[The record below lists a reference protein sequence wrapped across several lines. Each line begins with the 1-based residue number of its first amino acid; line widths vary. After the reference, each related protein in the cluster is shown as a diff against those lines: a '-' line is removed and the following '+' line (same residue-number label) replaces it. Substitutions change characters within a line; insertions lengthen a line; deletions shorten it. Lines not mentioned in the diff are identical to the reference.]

1 MFDILIKKKKLVVDC
16 FTSNPAICEYFPIS
30 HASKNFPE
38 WWKRMEAS
46 FPHTAQSGIE
56 HPAPTI
62 KRCDGLLSLYSK
74 GFHIK
79 MWSDLI
85 LETNERGEF
94 RYQYSSDENHPIVSH
109 SKRQLGPSLENYIH
123 IKILSPWI
131 IEEKRGVDF
140 LFTGSVWNYAEK
152 LFDWNIVPG
161 AVNFKNQSS
170 THINLFMPSKPARID
185 LTAGDPLIHVIP
197 LTEYEIDLKNHLIS
211 EKEFENKMLRYSF
224 MSSFMGRYKKNA
236 KRS

>member
-1 MFDILIKKKKLVVDC
+1 MFILNRRKKLVVDC
-16 FTSNPAICEYFPIS
+16 FTTNPAIHEYFPITP
-30 HASKNFPE
+30 ASKNFPE

-46 FPHTAQSGIE
+46 FPMAAQSGIE
-56 HPAPTI
+56 HQAPTI

-85 LETNERGEF
+85 LETNPQGEF

-131 IEEKRGVDF
+131 LEEKTGVDF
-140 LFTGSVWNYAEK
+140 LFTGSSWNYLEK

-161 AVNFKNQSS
+161 AINFKNQSS
-170 THINLFMPSKPARID
+170 THINLFMPSRAARIE
-185 LTAGDPLIHVIP
+185 LTSGDPLIHVIP
-197 LTEYEIDLKNHLIS
+197 LSEHDIDLRNHLIS
-211 EKEFENKMLRYSF
+211 EKEFETKMLRYSF